1 MTKNYNRNPEGFNQW
16 TLRKDTEEIQKIIN
30 KYPKHWTKQDFMG
43 KGKNNSK
50 KILTRTEA
58 QSPGLR
64 FSKRKNFNENPSG
77 FNQWTVR
84 TDEEIQKIINKY
96 PKHWTKKDFRGEGIN
111 NSKKILTKT
120 ETQRPGLKFGQAGRS
135 KQSLKEVYK
144 HSTPESIVEFE
155 KKLISEETFRG
166 RARVK
171 KQRDLMPPNKKK
183 KNDKERHAN
192 LTDKQWEAKRRRTK
206 EYRER
211 IKS

>member
-1 MTKNYNRNPEGFNQW
+1 MK
-16 TLRKDTEEIQKIIN
+16 
-30 KYPKHWTKQDFMG
+30 
-43 KGKNNSK
+43 
-50 KILTRTEA
+50 
-58 QSPGLR
+58 
-64 FSKRKNFNENPSG
+64 KNFNRNPSG
-77 FNQWTVR
+77 FNQWTLR

-120 ETQRPGLKFGQAGRS
+120 ETQSSGLKFGQAGRG
-135 KQSLKEVYK
+135 KQPLEEVFKY
-144 HSTPESIVEFE
+144 STAGSIVEFE
-155 KKLISEETFRG
+155 KKLISEETFRD

-183 KNDKERHAN
+183 QKDKERHAN
-192 LTDKQWEAKRRRTK
+192 LTNKQLEAKRRRTK

>member
-120 ETQRPGLKFGQAGRS
+120 ETQRPGLKFGQTGRG

-144 HSTPESIVEFE
+144 HSTPESIAEFE
-155 KKLISEETFRG
+155 KKLIFEKIFRD

-171 KQRDLMPPNKKK
+171 KQRDLMPPNKKRQK
-183 KNDKERHAN
+183 DKERYAN
-192 LTDKQWEAKRRRTK
+192 LTNKQLEAKRLSNR
-206 EYRER
+206 EYRR
-211 IKS
+211 RKA

>member
-1 MTKNYNRNPEGFNQW
+1 MKKNFNRNPDGSNQW
-16 TLRKDTEEIQKIIN
+16 KL
-30 KYPKHWTKQDFMG
+30 
-43 KGKNNSK
+43 
-50 KILTRTEA
+50 
-58 QSPGLR
+58 
-64 FSKRKNFNENPSG
+64 
-77 FNQWTVR
+77 R

-96 PKHWTKKDFRGEGIN
+96 PKFWTKKDFRGEGVN

-120 ETQRPGLKFGQAGRS
+120 ETGRPDLKFSQTGRG

-155 KKLISEETFRG
+155 KKLISEETFRD

-183 KNDKERHAN
+183 KKDKERHAN

>member
-1 MTKNYNRNPEGFNQW
+1 MKKNYNRNPDGSNQW
-16 TLRKDTEEIQKIIN
+16 TL
-30 KYPKHWTKQDFMG
+30 
-43 KGKNNSK
+43 
-50 KILTRTEA
+50 
-58 QSPGLR
+58 
-64 FSKRKNFNENPSG
+64 
-77 FNQWTVR
+77 R

-120 ETQRPGLKFGQAGRS
+120 ETQRPGLKFGQAGRG
-135 KQSLKEVYK
+135 KQPLEEVYK
-144 HSTPESIVEFE
+144 YSSAGSIVEFE
-155 KKLISEETFRG
+155 KKLISEETFRD

-183 KNDKERHAN
+183 KKDKERHAN
-192 LTDKQWEAKRRRTK
+192 LTDKQWEVKRRRTK

>member
-1 MTKNYNRNPEGFNQW
+1 MNKNFNRNPSGSNQW
-16 TLRKDTEEIQKIIN
+16 SLRKDTEEIQKIIN
-30 KYPKHWTKQDFMG
+30 KYPNWTKQDFMG

-77 FNQWTVR
+77 FNQWILR
-84 TDEEIQKIINKY
+84 ADEEIQKIINKY
-96 PKHWTKKDFRGEGIN
+96 PEHWTKKDFRGEGIN

-120 ETQRPGLKFGQAGRS
+120 ETQRPGLRFGQAGRG
-135 KQSLKEVYK
+135 KQPLEEVYK
-144 HSTPESIVEFE
+144 YSSAGSIVEFE
-155 KKLISEETFRG
+155 KKLISEETFRD

-171 KQRDLMPPNKKK
+171 KQRDLMPLNKKRQK
-183 KNDKERHAN
+183 DKERYAS
-192 LTDKQWEAKRRRTK
+192 LTEKQLEAKRQRNK

-211 IKS
+211 IKYL